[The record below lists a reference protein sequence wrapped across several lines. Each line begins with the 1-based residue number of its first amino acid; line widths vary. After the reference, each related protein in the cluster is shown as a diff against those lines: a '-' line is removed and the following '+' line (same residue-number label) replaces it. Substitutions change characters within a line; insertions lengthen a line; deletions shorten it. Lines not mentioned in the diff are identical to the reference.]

1 MRETTIVRRC
11 EDNHVGVLSNL
22 KKETLFLWNQQ
33 VLLVAALQMIGFIFT
48 NVTRIDQIMS
58 MCKLCLHERFQFR
71 QCWKVSERER
81 VKYVWT
87 VNRVTKGSNVGKWLQ
102 LQLKELLGKLEVNIE
117 HCIEKHDWTLTSMA
131 SAVAGSIAGSIG
143 SSLLGFGANLLTSKG
158 RTFAKMQ
165 PTQVCAWHFFSE
177 IAWQEWN

>member
-1 MRETTIVRRC
+1 MESASLVSCCSTNDWFHFYKC
-11 EDNHVGVLSNL
+11 NKNWSNHVNVQIVHAWKISVSAML
-22 KKETLFLWNQQ
+22 K
-33 VLLVAALQMIGFIFT
+33 GF
-48 NVTRIDQIMS
+48 
-58 MCKLCLHERFQFR
+58 
-71 QCWKVSERER
+71 WER

-87 VNRVTKGSNVGKWLQ
+87 VNRVTKGSNVGKWPQ

-117 HCIEKHDWTLTSMA
+117 HCVEKHDWTLTSMA

>member
-11 EDNHVGVLSNL
+11 EDNHVVVLSNL

-58 MCKLCLHERFQFR
+58 MCKLCMHERFQFR
-71 QCWKVSERER
+71 QCWKGSERER

-87 VNRVTKGSNVGKWLQ
+87 VNRVTKGSNVGKWPQ